1 MTKTSKKQKNLANP
15 VELKEHLSHRI
26 GNVGEV
32 KIYPV
37 FIRGDTLTVQGK
49 NVVVVEVIEES
60 CWHVKNISTPYDS
73 FIITGDDLIH
83 SQGGSQNI
91 AGE

>member
-1 MTKTSKKQKNLANP
+1 MTKTNKKQKNLSNP
-15 VELKEHLSHRI
+15 VELQEHLSHRI

-37 FIRGDTLTVQGK
+37 FIRGDTLAVQGK

-60 CWHVKNISTPYDS
+60 RWHVKNISPPYDS
-73 FIITGDDLIH
+73 FIITGDDLSD